1 VLIVMNVE
9 GTNMPRGVYDRKKR
23 KLSKLMK
30 SKSPWEK
37 DAQSTLDAGAYNRSA
52 TAITIELPSVTIDR
66 LFAYA
71 AKVGKPWEHLVTK
84 AIYDLIPVSYEV
96 NEQFVFNWGKY
107 EGETAASVKQLDPAY
122 IDWACRNITGFK
134 LVGDM
139 VEAPKWEPNDTCAE
153 APNYVSMADVNG
165 MLRDGEELKLGRLK
179 CWAKRR
185 NSYDTARFRLLA
197 VRANECAP
205 WVKA

>member
-1 VLIVMNVE
+1 
-9 GTNMPRGVYDRKKR
+9 MPRGVYDRKKR
-23 KLSKLMK
+23 KAKRNNAPPTLSEAGSNPTTLTFTLPVATGIRLMRHA
-30 SKSPWEK
+30 EK
-37 DAQSTLDAGAYNRSA
+37 Q
-52 TAITIELPSVTIDR
+52 
-66 LFAYA
+66 
-71 AKVGKPWEHLVTK
+71 GKTWDQIVLK
-84 AIYDLIPVSYEV
+84 AIYDLLPVEYEV
-96 NEQFVFNWGKY
+96 DEQFVFNWGKY

-205 WVKA
+205 WLKA